1 METRL
6 LRTIGRQTHIRED
19 PTMKRTAR
27 IFVTPTLLVAG
38 MLAASG
44 LPATSYAQDAGWQLR
59 LNGAWVDPSVDYAQP
74 NDEGEMIRADSES
87 AMGYGLALEYRASR
101 RIGWELGVL
110 RARPE
115 IVLHGEVQPG
125 SELSVGERVS
135 FMPVTLGLNVHL
147 TPDGPIDVY
156 AGPVVGYVFFGDLT
170 YKVSAGSAEQTL
182 ELQSGD
188 SFAWGATL
196 GADVALG
203 RGKWSVGAALTYLD
217 IGWKVTERASG
228 GSETVDFDPLIAT
241 VGLRF
246 RF

>member
-1 METRL
+1 MR
-6 LRTIGRQTHIRED
+6 
-19 PTMKRTAR
+19 RTAR

-59 LNGAWVDPSVDYAQP
+59 LNGAWVDPSVDYSQP

-115 IVLHGEVQPG
+115 IMLHGAVQPG

-135 FMPVTLGLNVHL
+135 FMPVTLGLNLHL
-147 TPDGPIDVY
+147 TPDGPLDIY
-156 AGPVVGYVFFGDLT
+156 AGPVVGYAFFGDLT
-170 YKVSAGSAEQTL
+170 YKVATEGGEQRI
-182 ELQSGD
+182 EFRSGN

-196 GADVALG
+196 GADVTLG
-203 RGKWSVGAALTYLD
+203 HGAWSLGAALTYLD
-217 IGWKVTERASG
+217 VGWEVTEVASG

-241 VGLRF
+241 VGLRY